1 MSDTGRPQTGAYPE
15 ITRQRD
21 NSSRPPLRRRTI
33 DYLDQ
38 GAIDYRDHS
47 HQRRYVDPTACD
59 AEFAAAVEEF
69 QQAMEQYK
77 QSSGRM
83 FPTWCEVLEVLEG
96 LRYRKVGHEAAGPPG
111 RCGHDPDDRGWP
123 PRR

>member
-1 MSDTGRPQTGAYPE
+1 MSTTRARSAAIAVGERATFHGCAVPARHETG
-15 ITRQRD
+15 
-21 NSSRPPLRRRTI
+21 
-33 DYLDQ
+33 
-38 GAIDYRDHS
+38 
-47 HQRRYVDPTACD
+47 QRRYVDPTACD